1 MNTRG
6 QGRVFE
12 RKGSSFFWIAYY
24 AHGKE
29 VRECARHVRT
39 GDKLEVNEKN
49 CHEAERFL
57 KRRLGEL
64 AAEQHGGRA
73 FIGPQQ
79 ERVTI
84 NDLLDGLE
92 CDYKLRDRWNVK
104 TASNVKPVARAVWHL
119 ARGRCD
125 L

>member
-6 QGRVFE
+6 QGRVFA

-24 AHGKE
+24 AHGREERE
-29 VRECARHVRT
+29 VARHVRT
-39 GDKLEVNEKN
+39 GDKIEVTDKN
-49 CHEAERFL
+49 RHEAERFL

-79 ERVTI
+79 ERVKVG
-84 NDLLDGLE
+84 DLLDGLE
-92 CDYKLRDRWNVK
+92 RDYRLRDKWNTR
-104 TASNVKPVARAVWHL
+104 TAQT
-119 ARGRCD
+119 
-125 L
+125 